1 MSFCEGAE
9 GGLSD
14 IRWKVLAPDVD
25 GCGSQHSV
33 KEVASRYLEL
43 KVHVRLVYSSMA
55 QFS

>member
-33 KEVASRYLEL
+33 KEVAGRYLEL